1 MLFLVFFIVVA
12 LLVALKGNKKFILFF
27 MAFYPVLP
35 DYFAIELGGGLPL
48 LKASRILLLILML
61 CVCFI
66 IKNTSDQTTIES
78 YRFILAVVYIFCGK
92 NFSKWILCTEFIC
105 GNQY

>member
-27 MAFYPVLP
+27 MVFYPVLP

-61 CVCFI
+61 CVCFHNKKI
-66 IKNTSDQTTIES
+66 H
-78 YRFILAVVYIFCGK
+78 YIFYGFLPDIAGLFF
-92 NFSKWILCTEFIC
+92 N
-105 GNQY
+105 

>member
-1 MLFLVFFIVVA
+1 M
-12 LLVALKGNKKFILFF
+12 
-27 MAFYPVLP
+27 
-35 DYFAIELGGGLPL
+35 
-48 LKASRILLLILML
+48 LKASRILLLILVL
-61 CVCFI
+61 CVCFHNKKI
-66 IKNTSDQTTIES
+66 PSDQTTLEN